1 MSSFVAWAGTSAQSL
16 LSAQPVSL
24 KWTREAIRYVASRGN
39 AAFRSEIVAHLSR
52 LEAPPSTQ
60 KGVFSTLAN
69 CGFARVSESSRK
81 VVLEDWTCHLIG
93 NSAQKAE
100 NLCGLAIG
108 VLNGG
113 YSRSKKETYGEIVPG
128 TRRLLAA
135 IRRISR
141 EEPSSRITLERVCEE
156 LNERGTVSAYCLLE
170 NLGLPSDSE
179 AHGDPWALGIVSQ
192 RGGRDKASYQVNLNE
207 DVLTAYQ
214 VSIVSLYFTEIIP
227 EIFQEKWGANVPDA
241 LSNKLDIV
249 PAATIKAK
257 LLRRPPV
264 WLNNDDLDSVMLEVA
279 KQLGYEWWGSDARGG
294 TEGLLGNQRFAFM
307 RMTREPKAIQLKN
320 RFHGLF

>member
-1 MSSFVAWAGTSAQSL
+1 MSSFVAWAGNSAQSL

-24 KWTREAIRYVASRGN
+24 RWAREAIRYVASKGN
-39 AAFRSEIVAHLSR
+39 SAFRSEIEAHLSR
-52 LEAPPSTQ
+52 LDAPPATQ

-81 VVLEDWTCHLIG
+81 VALEDWASRLVGT
-93 NSAQKAE
+93 SAQKGE

-113 YSRSKKETYGEIVPG
+113 YSRNKRETYGEVVPG
-128 TRRLLAA
+128 TRRLLGA

-141 EEPSSRITLERVCEE
+141 EDPAPRVTLERICDE
-156 LNERGTVSAYCLLE
+156 LSERGTVSAYCLLE
-170 NLGLPSDSE
+170 NLGMPSDSE
-179 AHGDPWALGIVSQ
+179 EHGDPWALGIVSQ
-192 RGGRDKASYQVNLNE
+192 RGGREKASYQVNLNE

-214 VSIVSLYFTEIIP
+214 VSIVSLYFAQIIP
-227 EIFQEKWGANVPDA
+227 EIFQEKWGVKVPDA
-241 LSNKLDIV
+241 LSNKLDLV

-257 LLRRPPV
+257 LLSKPPV
-264 WLNNDDLDSVMLEVA
+264 WLNNEDLDSAILEVA
-279 KQLGYEWWGSDARGG
+279 KQSGYEWWGSDARGG

-307 RMTREPKAIQLKN
+307 RITGEPKPVPLKN
-320 RFHGLF
+320 KF